1 MLPAL
6 LRMSEKSFNVALL
19 GSTPSVSENS
29 FVAIS
34 ILEILYLKIE
44 DFGIQRNW
52 LLF

>member
-19 GSTPSVSENS
+19 GSTPSVSEKS

-34 ILEILYLKIE
+34 ILK
-44 DFGIQRNW
+44 
-52 LLF
+52 LLCWKMNDL